1 MRTLSVKEVAGV
13 LGLTKRAVMYRLENG
28 KLKGTRVTNP
38 HGQEEWRVYPN
49 KEIMQ
54 AVDTKK
60 GEAPIEGALNFEP
73 EDVEPVEAESVTSD
87 ATEAA
92 DQPTSWR
99 TVELERLEVIA
110 EKLVKPLTEKL
121 EAQAMALKERDL
133 IIEDQGRQLRLLP
146 DLERRAREAEQ
157 DKEAAQI
164 RAMETEA
171 LRTQI
176 AAMQE
181 QIDQTADPAVEKELH
196 YEKEVKESELQ
207 ELRLELEQER
217 TAKEQEIKAL
227 EEKLASVE
235 EYKKLAEEAQR
246 KLDELNRVVEDR
258 NREQESEKAATSEE
272 IKRLQEEKD
281 SQATAIREELAALS
295 QKFDKSQKP
304 WWKKF
309 LGVE

>member
-28 KLKGTRVTNP
+28 KLKGTRVTNSY
-38 HGQEEWRVYPN
+38 GQEEWRIYPN

-54 AVDTKK
+54 AAETKK
-60 GEAPIEGALNFEP
+60 GEAPTEGALNFEP
-73 EDVEPVEAESVTSD
+73 EDVEAVEASVTSD
-87 ATEAA
+87 ATEAE

-146 DLERRAREAEQ
+146 DLERRAREAEE
-157 DKEAAQI
+157 DRKAAEI

-171 LRTQI
+171 LKKQI

-181 QIDQTADPAVEKELH
+181 QIDQSPVPAVEKELH
-196 YEKEVKESELQ
+196 EEKEVKESELH

-217 TAKEQEIKAL
+217 AAKEQEIKAL
-227 EEKLASVE
+227 EEKLASVD
-235 EYKKLAEEAQR
+235 EYKKLAEEAQER
-246 KLDELNRVVEDR
+246 LSELQKRD
-258 NREQESEKAATSEE
+258 SETA
-272 IKRLQEEKD
+272 
-281 SQATAIREELAALS
+281 AIREELAALS
-295 QKFDKSQKP
+295 QKLEKSQTS
-304 WWKKF
+304 WWKRMWSWSEEPK
-309 LGVE
+309 GN

>member
-28 KLKGTRVTNP
+28 KLKGTRVTNSY
-38 HGQEEWRVYPN
+38 GQEEWRIYPN
-49 KEIMQ
+49 KEIMK
-54 AVDTKK
+54 AAETKK
-60 GEAPIEGALNFEP
+60 GEAPVEGALNFEP
-73 EDVEPVEAESVTSD
+73 EDVEAVEASVTPD
-87 ATEAA
+87 ATEAE

-146 DLERRAREAEQ
+146 DLERRAREAEE
-157 DKEAAQI
+157 DRKAAEI

-171 LRTQI
+171 LKKQI

-181 QIDQTADPAVEKELH
+181 QIDQSPAPAVEQEL
-196 YEKEVKESELQ
+196 YEEKAVKESELQ

-235 EYKKLAEEAQR
+235 VYKKLAEEAQE
-246 KLDELNRVVEDR
+246 KLSELQKRD
-258 NREQESEKAATSEE
+258 SETA
-272 IKRLQEEKD
+272 
-281 SQATAIREELAALS
+281 AIRNELAALS
-295 QKFDKSQKP
+295 QKVEKSQVS
-304 WWKKF
+304 WWKRMWSWSDQPK
-309 LGVE
+309 EN

>member
-28 KLKGTRVTNP
+28 KLKGTRVTNSY
-38 HGQEEWRVYPN
+38 GQEEWRVYPN

-54 AVDTKK
+54 AVETRK
-60 GEAPIEGALNFEP
+60 GDAPIEGSLNFEP
-73 EDVEPVEAESVTSD
+73 EDAEAIEAESVTSD
-87 ATEAA
+87 ATE

-133 IIEDQGRQLRLLP
+133 MIEDQGRQLRLLP
-146 DLERRAREAEQ
+146 DLEKRAREAEE
-157 DKEAAQI
+157 DRKAAEI

-171 LRTQI
+171 LKKQI

-181 QIDQTADPAVEKELH
+181 QIDQTVGPAVEQEL
-196 YEKEVKESELQ
+196 YEQKDVNESELQ
-207 ELRLELEQER
+207 GLRLELEQER
-217 TAKEQEIKAL
+217 AAKEQEIKAL

-235 EYKKLAEEAQR
+235 EYKKLAEEAQE
-246 KLDELNRVVEDR
+246 KLSEL
-258 NREQESEKAATSEE
+258 Q
-272 IKRLQEEKD
+272 KRDGET
-281 SQATAIREELAALS
+281 AAIREELAALS
-295 QKFDKSQKP
+295 QKLEKSQKP
-304 WWKKF
+304 WWKKLF
-309 LGVE
+309 EGPEDAKK

>member
-28 KLKGTRVTNP
+28 KLKGTRVTNSY
-38 HGQEEWRVYPN
+38 GQEEWRIYPN

-54 AVDTKK
+54 AAETKK

-73 EDVEPVEAESVTSD
+73 EEAEAVDAESITSD
-87 ATEAA
+87 ATEVE

-146 DLERRAREAEQ
+146 DLERRAREAEE
-157 DKEAAQI
+157 DRKAAEI

-171 LRTQI
+171 LKKQI

-181 QIDQTADPAVEKELH
+181 HIEQSPAPAVEKELH
-196 YEKEVKESELQ
+196 QEKEVKESEVQ

-217 TAKEQEIKAL
+217 AAKEQEIKAL
-227 EEKLASVE
+227 EEKLASVD
-235 EYKKLAEEAQR
+235 EYKKLAEEAQE
-246 KLDELNRVVEDR
+246 KLSELQKRD
-258 NREQESEKAATSEE
+258 SETA
-272 IKRLQEEKD
+272 
-281 SQATAIREELAALS
+281 AIRAELAALS
-295 QKFDKSQKP
+295 QKLEKSQTS
-304 WWKKF
+304 WWKRMWSWGNEPK
-309 LGVE
+309 GN

>member
-1 MRTLSVKEVAGV
+1 MKTLSVKEVAGV

-28 KLKGTRVTNP
+28 KLKGTRVTNSY
-38 HGQEEWRVYPN
+38 GQEEWRIYPN

-54 AVDTKK
+54 AAETKK

-73 EDVEPVEAESVTSD
+73 EDVEAVEASVTSD
-87 ATEAA
+87 ATEAE

-146 DLERRAREAEQ
+146 DLERRAREAEE
-157 DKEAAQI
+157 DRKAAEI

-171 LRTQI
+171 LKKQI

-181 QIDQTADPAVEKELH
+181 QFEQTPAPAIEKELQA
-196 YEKEVKESELQ
+196 EKEVKECELQ

-217 TAKEQEIKAL
+217 AAKEQEIKAL
-227 EEKLASVE
+227 EEKLASVD
-235 EYKKLAEEAQR
+235 EYKKLAEEALE
-246 KLDELNRVVEDR
+246 KLSELQKRD
-258 NREQESEKAATSEE
+258 SETA
-272 IKRLQEEKD
+272 
-281 SQATAIREELAALS
+281 AIREELAALS
-295 QKFDKSQKP
+295 QKLEKSQTS
-304 WWKKF
+304 WWKRMWSWGDEPK
-309 LGVE
+309 GN

>member
-28 KLKGTRVTNP
+28 KLKGTRVTNT

-54 AVDTKK
+54 AVETKK

-73 EDVEPVEAESVTSD
+73 EDAEAVEAESVTSD
-87 ATEAA
+87 ATAA
-92 DQPTSWR
+92 EDQPTSWR
-99 TVELERLEVIA
+99 NIELERLEVIA

-146 DLERRAREAEQ
+146 DLERRAREAEE
-157 DKEAAQI
+157 DRKVAEI

-171 LRTQI
+171 LKKQI

-181 QIDQTADPAVEKELH
+181 QIDQSPAPAVEKQLH
-196 YEKEVKESELQ
+196 EEKQVKESELQ
-207 ELRLELEQER
+207 ELRQELEQER
-217 TAKEQEIKAL
+217 AAKEQEIKAL
-227 EEKLASVE
+227 EEKLASVD
-235 EYKKLAEEAQR
+235 EYKKLAEEAQE
-246 KLDELNRVVEDR
+246 KLSELQKRD
-258 NREQESEKAATSEE
+258 SETAT
-272 IKRLQEEKD
+272 
-281 SQATAIREELAALS
+281 IREELAALS
-295 QKFDKSQKP
+295 QKLEKSQTP
-304 WWKKF
+304 WWKKWF
-309 LGVE
+309 SAG